1 MHLQA
6 TFTSQKAQVIACKAK
21 WQKLLPSDRRTP
33 LPQRYWVELW
43 HQRGRKES
51 KDRPH
56 SSLVKQFQTM
66 HGCGVNAAA
75 TRSHTQKT
83 LVPVSV
89 SDTEARR
96 GRGWE
101 RRGHPRR
108 QPEWDTMECLGTAD
122 SAQIWTWEMENGEL
136 SQWKCVKYLLKCEPE
151 KCPHLDGSSSTG
163 KAPFKLMIL
172 LLFSNIP

>member
-21 WQKLLPSDRRTP
+21 WQKLLPSDRQTP
-33 LPQRYWVELW
+33 GVELW
-43 HQRGRKES
+43 PKRGRKES
-51 KDRPH
+51 KDEPH
-56 SSLVKQFQTM
+56 SSLVKPFQTM
-66 HGCGVNAAA
+66 HGCGINAAA
-75 TRSHTQKT
+75 TWSHTKKT

-89 SDTEARR
+89 SDTEAQR

-101 RRGHPRR
+101 RSSHPRR
-108 QPEWDTMECLGTAD
+108 QPEGDTMECLGTAD
-122 SAQIWTWEMENGEL
+122 SAQIWTWEMENREL
-136 SQWKCVKYLLKCEPE
+136 NQWKCGNVSNFCWNVEKVE